1 MIFGVHV
8 LYGQAAEAKIERYSE
23 EIHLT
28 SYVKNKADIRTL
40 ICAANRRVLPQKS
53 GQIYKER
60 GLASSHNYCP
70 SSYYEL

>member
-8 LYGQAAEAKIERYSE
+8 LYGQAAETEIERYSE

-28 SYVKNKADIRTL
+28 CYVKNKADIRTL
-40 ICAANRRVLPQKS
+40 ICVANRRVLPQKS
-53 GQIYKER
+53 GQIYNER